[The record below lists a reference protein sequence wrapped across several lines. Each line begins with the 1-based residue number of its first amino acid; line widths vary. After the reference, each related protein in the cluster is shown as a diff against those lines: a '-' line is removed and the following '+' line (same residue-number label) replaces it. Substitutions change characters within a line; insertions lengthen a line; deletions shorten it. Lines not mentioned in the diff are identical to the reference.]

1 MAVESAPTG
10 ASAVAV
16 MVDVE
21 AGAAMSAVIVQ
32 RAARKVVPSNAMNSE
47 LMAARKAVQMAGE
60 MSDANAAPT
69 SEVLS
74 HEVSSAMS
82 NAANY
87 AENHEAKA
95 KSSASH
101 AHSVNHVNPAKA
113 AARSARAVNAVN
125 AVNVASNARPWMPR
139 SRTLPWPTRPQ
150 WQRLW
155 AALRQMQAR
164 KPRAVSARNV
174 ATGAVA
180 TSAVMNHRANRA
192 GNPEQ
197 NVRTSVTRCQQRQL
211 RG

>member
-1 MAVESAPTG
+1 M
-10 ASAVAV
+10 AV

-32 RAARKVVPSNAMNSE
+32 R
-47 LMAARKAVQMAGE
+47 AARKAVQMAGE

-95 KSSASH
+95 RSSASH
-101 AHSVNHVNPAKA
+101 AHRVNPVNPAKV
-113 AARSARAVNAVN
+113 AARSARAVNAAN
-125 AVNVASNARPWMPR
+125 AASSARPWMPR
-139 SRTLPWPTRPQ
+139 SRTLPWPTRLR

-155 AALRQMQAR
+155 AAQRQMQAR
-164 KPRAVSARNV
+164 KRLAVSGENV
-174 ATGAVA
+174 ATGAAA
-180 TSAVMNHRANRA
+180 TSAVMNHRVNRA

-197 NVRTSVTRCQQRQL
+197 NVRTSAMRCQQRLL

>member
-1 MAVESAPTG
+1 MAVESVPTG

-16 MVDVE
+16 MADGVAE
-21 AGAAMSAVIVQ
+21 AAMSAVIAQ
-32 RAARKVVPSNAMNSE
+32 KVAP
-47 LMAARKAVQMAGE
+47 MAARKAVPKAGE

-69 SEVLS
+69 SVALS
-74 HEVSSAMS
+74 HGVSSAMS
-82 NAANY
+82 NAANC

-101 AHSVNHVNPAKA
+101 AHRVSHVSHVNPAKV
-113 AARSARAVNAVN
+113 AARSAH
-125 AVNVASNARPWMPR
+125 AVNVASAASHAHPWMPQ
-139 SRTLPWPTRPQ
+139 SRTLPSPTRPQ
-150 WQRLW
+150 WLRLW
-155 AALRQMQAR
+155 AAQRQMQAR
-164 KPRAVSARNV
+164 KPRAVSGQNV
-174 ATGAVA
+174 ATEAVA

>member
-1 MAVESAPTG
+1 MAAQSAPIG
-10 ASAVAV
+10 ASAVAATA
-16 MVDVE
+16 DVE
-21 AGAAMSAVIVQ
+21 AGAAMSAVTVQ
-32 RAARKVVPSNAMNSE
+32 KAARKVVPSNAMNND

-69 SEVLS
+69 SAVRS
-74 HEVSSAMS
+74 HGVSSAMS
-82 NAANY
+82 NAANHV
-87 AENHEAKA
+87 ENHEAKA

-101 AHSVNHVNPAKA
+101 AHRVNHVNPAKV
-113 AARSARAVNAVN
+113 AARSARAVNA
-125 AVNVASNARPWMPR
+125 ASNARPWMPL
-139 SRTLPWPTRPQ
+139 SRTLPWPTRLR

-164 KPRAVSARNV
+164 KLLAVSGENV

-180 TSAVMNHRANRA
+180 TSAVMNHRVNRA

-197 NVRTSVTRCQQRQL
+197 NVRTSATPRQPTQR